1 VKATNG
7 DTFLG
12 GEDFDNTLLE
22 FLVSEF
28 KRTDSIDLSKDRL
41 ALQRLR
47 EAAEKAKIELSSTSQ
62 TEINLPFIT
71 ADASGAKHL
80 NITMTRLINRNT
92 TIPTKKSQVFSTAA
106 DNQTQVGVRVLQGE
120 REMASDNK
128 LLGDFELTGIPP
140 APRGLPQ
147 IEVTFDIDAN
157 GIVTV
162 SAKDKQSGK
171 EQQITIK
178 SSGGLSE
185 SDIRKMVDEAELH
198 AQKDQERKALIDM
211 KNSADTSLYSMD
223 KSLSEYRDKIP
234 AEVVKEIEEAISDLR
249 QASAGDNVDEIK
261 AKLDIA
267 NKAISKIG
275 QNMAGGSGSDS
286 SSSSDGGAK
295 GGEQPPEAEY
305 EEVKK

>member
-1 VKATNG
+1 
-7 DTFLG
+7 
-12 GEDFDNTLLE
+12 
-22 FLVSEF
+22 
-28 KRTDSIDLSKDRL
+28 
-41 ALQRLR
+41 
-47 EAAEKAKIELSSTSQ
+47 
-62 TEINLPFIT
+62 
-71 ADASGAKHL
+71 
-80 NITMTRLINRNT
+80 
-92 TIPTKKSQVFSTAA
+92 VFSTAA

-234 AEVVKEIEEAISDLR
+234 AEVVKEIEDAISDLR